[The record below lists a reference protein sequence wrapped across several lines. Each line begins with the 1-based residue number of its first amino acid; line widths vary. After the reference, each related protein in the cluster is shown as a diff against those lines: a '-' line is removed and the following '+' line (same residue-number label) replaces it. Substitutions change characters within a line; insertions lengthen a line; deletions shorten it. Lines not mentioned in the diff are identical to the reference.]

1 MRLRLRLI
9 PRLRGAPFKAG
20 VPPVERRVMDTLR
33 SFTQVRREALV
44 SRLAAAFAE
53 RDFRTLDRAMREDVV
68 LDLPGSS
75 PFAGQHR
82 GHEAVEKFLLGI
94 RQFIISEDPSFIF
107 VHDSDSMIA
116 IHQIHVAGPDN
127 VVEMTVRL
135 TIDFDREE
143 RISALKVE
151 PSDPGLFTHVIAAAF
166 SMA

>member
-1 MRLRLRLI
+1 
-9 PRLRGAPFKAG
+9 
-20 VPPVERRVMDTLR
+20 MDTLR

-53 RDFRTLDRAMREDVV
+53 RDFRTLDRAMCEDVV
-68 LDLPGSS
+68 LELPGSS
-75 PFAGQHR
+75 PFAGEHR
-82 GHEAVEKFLLGI
+82 GHESVGRFLLGI
-94 RQFIISEDPSFIF
+94 RQFIISEEPSFTF
-107 VHDSDSMIA
+107 VHDWNSMMA
-116 IHQIHVAGPDN
+116 IHPITVAGPDN
-127 VVEMTVRL
+127 IVEMTVRL